1 MILSELM
8 LSLVCSII
16 MILLFMLMYC
26 LCCDGRPGGHLH
38 GKLPLTWLP
47 LVMSLVVTNVVLT
60 FSPMCHGSDLGLNC
74 NSSREFSYLVLLSQK
89 NSRGHDFIFLARRP
103 SCIFLS
109 GRIRECYGECRSR
122 LIN

>member
-8 LSLVCSII
+8 LSLLCSII

-26 LCCDGRPGGHLH
+26 LCCDSRPGGHLH

-60 FSPMCHGSDLGLNC
+60 FSPRCLGSNLGLNC
-74 NSSREFSYLVLLSQK
+74 VSSRKFSYLVLYNIESEK
-89 NSRGHDFIFLARRP
+89 
-103 SCIFLS
+103 
-109 GRIRECYGECRSR
+109 
-122 LIN
+122 